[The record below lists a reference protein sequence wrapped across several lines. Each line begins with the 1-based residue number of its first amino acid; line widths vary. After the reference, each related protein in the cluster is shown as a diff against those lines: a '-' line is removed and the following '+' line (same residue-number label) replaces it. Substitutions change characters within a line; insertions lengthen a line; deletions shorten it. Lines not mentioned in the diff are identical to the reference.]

1 MDQHTLRQAPG
12 AKRPRKR
19 VGRGNAAGG
28 GTYAGRGLKGQK
40 ARSGGKVRIGFEGGQ
55 MPIMRRLGHRRGF
68 RNPTRI
74 EFQAV
79 NLAALEQNFEAG
91 ARVDAEA
98 LAALRLIEDASQPFK
113 VLARGEL
120 TRPLTVVAPR
130 LSGAAKQAISD
141 AGGSFEELAP
151 AEHRE
156 VRCGAAQTC
165 SMQMT
170 LSSFTMCRPAL
181 RCSAA
186 VSMRAPTGAARPGWP
201 STAKCRA
208 AHTHSTSM

>member
-151 AEHRE
+151 AEHR
-156 VRCGAAQTC
+156 VRNRVHRRKAAAATSAEANRAVEPAPPADEAPPEADAADDGEGAEA
-165 SMQMT
+165 
-170 LSSFTMCRPAL
+170 
-181 RCSAA
+181 
-186 VSMRAPTGAARPGWP
+186 
-201 STAKCRA
+201 
-208 AHTHSTSM
+208 